1 MPKGR
6 QSELKKEPQ
15 VKLNSGKAAEGR
27 GDKKYRWE
35 EERCGSCHQE
45 EIKTEK
51 VVNCITCVG

>member
-6 QSELKKEPQ
+6 QSELKKEP
-15 VKLNSGKAAEGR
+15 LNSGKAAEGR